1 MKETA
6 REFRWLTRNHTL
18 QPLDPY
24 IVARS
29 RTRVN
34 LNTVSSLQLAVSNLL
49 FCLEFRRI
57 GNKLSK
63 HLSHPYTPVIR
74 LQGLL
79 LQCTT
84 LALHVEDLFSSSV
97 VAASATTIEEHVLVH
112 QQMHDPT
119 RGDVARTRRSD
130 KERSSCQVLFV
141 SCPQVRCHENLNM
154 SNKMCVCVVRHAV
167 QTVLPVCSQQTRVQ
181 FCGCLKTEPKLLNGI
196 WRVPTPVCDGHF
208 P

>member
-1 MKETA
+1 M
-6 REFRWLTRNHTL
+6 
-18 QPLDPY
+18 
-24 IVARS
+24 
-29 RTRVN
+29 
-34 LNTVSSLQLAVSNLL
+34 SSLLLVVSNLL
-49 FCLEFRRI
+49 FCREFRGIRNTI
-57 GNKLSK
+57 SK

-79 LQCTT
+79 FQCTT

-112 QQMHDPT
+112 QQMPDPT

-130 KERSSCQVLFV
+130 NEWSTCKVFFV

-154 SNKMCVCVVRHAV
+154 SKKMCVCVVRDAV
-167 QTVLPVCSQQTRVQ
+167 QTALPVSSQQTRLQ
-181 FCGCLKTEPKLLNGI
+181 FCGYLKTEPKLLSGN
-196 WRVPTPVCDGHF
+196 WRVPTPVCDGHV